1 MADAPRTANDTS
13 DSTDR
18 SMRVGREFLTLRER
32 ATDVI
37 RRAIIDHRLPP
48 GTHLKERELCEML
61 GVSRTS
67 VREALRHLESEHLI
81 RTVPHRGPT
90 VVALT
95 ADDARKLYEVRAAL
109 EGLVGELFAGN
120 ASDQQITELRRLAAD
135 MSEAARQDE
144 PHVTLATIE
153 EFYRVLFEGADNSV
167 CAQIITSLNSRIAV
181 FRRLALASTRRRREM
196 MAEIDRIVKAAS
208 VRDAEALKRACIR
221 HVEAAHAVVRQQLA
235 AGDNQRIPHPD
246 GAVPQT

>member
-1 MADAPRTANDTS
+1 MGSLVDN
-13 DSTDR
+13 DR
-18 SMRVGREFLTLRER
+18 SMRVGRELLTLRER

-37 RRAIIDHRLPP
+37 RRAIIEHRLAP

-109 EGLVGELFAGN
+109 EGLVGELFVRN
-120 ASDQQITELRRLAAD
+120 ASDDQIAELKDIAD
-135 MSEAARQDE
+135 DMAEAAHQDN
-144 PHVTLATIE
+144 PYVTLAIIE
-153 EFYRVLFEGADNSV
+153 DFYRVLFEGADNSV
-167 CAQIITSLNSRIAV
+167 CAQLVTSLNSRIAV
-181 FRRLALASTRRRREM
+181 FRRLALADVRRRQEM
-196 MAEIDRIVKAAS
+196 MADIEEIVKAAAA
-208 VRDAEALKRACIR
+208 RNAEALKQACIR
-221 HVEAAHAVVRQQLA
+221 HVEAAHAAVRQRLA
-235 AGDNQRIPHPD
+235 AGDEQQVQRRD
-246 GAVPQT
+246 GAEP